1 MLSHFNILRLKCP
14 PYTQIEVTVAG
25 VGVKGAV
32 KCSRGV
38 QIIPDTDLETAIK
51 SAPYDIVV
59 LPGGTPGAQVFS
71 EVSCLIT

>member
-1 MLSHFNILRLKCP
+1 M
-14 PYTQIEVTVAG
+14 
-25 VGVKGAV
+25 KGAV